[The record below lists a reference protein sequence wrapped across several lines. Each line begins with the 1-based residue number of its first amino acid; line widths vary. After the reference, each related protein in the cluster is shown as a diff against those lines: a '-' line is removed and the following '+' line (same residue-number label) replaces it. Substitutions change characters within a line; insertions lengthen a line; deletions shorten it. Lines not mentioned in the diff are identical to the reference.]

1 MAIRQ
6 WSLGPHS
13 SRPFN
18 ARTVSESAIDSE
30 ANTKSNCRW
39 SGLLARPLAF
49 CRDIVLAWVATV
61 RELDGDVVE
70 GSGEGEHSSRS
81 PRGLLVVSEG
91 GLERPPPPLPCPC
104 RS

>member
-81 PRGLLVVSEG
+81 PEGYWWCRRGDLNAPS
-91 GLERPPPPLPCPC
+91 R
-104 RS
+104 RQHSH